1 MILINPF
8 TGGEVDAAPEAV
20 EKLRTL
26 GFMDPALVAASE
38 PEPEPEPPKA
48 EKPKATKAAKK

>member
-26 GFMDPALVAASE
+26 GFMDPVPVAASE
-38 PEPEPEPPKA
+38 PEPEPEIKA

>member
-8 TGGEVDAAPEAV
+8 TGCEVDAAPEAV
-20 EKLRTL
+20 EKLRTA
-26 GFMDPALVAASE
+26 GFMDPAPVAM